1 MSAKGK
7 NTSPAKATAR
17 MESNSPS
24 AKNEGHR
31 ENMLETPRSLG
42 NEQHR
47 LDRKA
52 RLQELHITDLTA
64 FVETIR
70 TETNRG
76 DNVPYF
82 DPEDGGIYAEC
93 LFLLEAPGRNAIS
106 SGFVSRDNPDCT
118 AENWFRANKLAN
130 IDRKKTLMWNI
141 VPWYIGQNGKILPAK
156 KADIDAGSEWLL
168 DLLTLLHRQSP
179 CSLRVVVLVGRKA
192 QKVEQRLLDARKDLH
207 VMRCPHP
214 SPSFINRDV
223 ENNWNYL
230 VSELEDVSC
239 GLTEVK

>member
-1 MSAKGK
+1 MQ
-7 NTSPAKATAR
+7 P
-17 MESNSPS
+17 
-24 AKNEGHR
+24 H
-31 ENMLETPRSLG
+31 
-42 NEQHR
+42 
-47 LDRKA
+47 
-52 RLQELHITDLTA
+52 
-64 FVETIR
+64 
-70 TETNRG
+70 
-76 DNVPYF
+76 
-82 DPEDGGIYAEC
+82 
-93 LFLLEAPGRNAIS
+93 
-106 SGFVSRDNPDCT
+106 PDCT

-130 IDRKKTLMWNI
+130 IDRTKTLMWNI

-156 KADIDAGSEWLL
+156 KADIDAGWEWLL

-179 CSLRVVVLVGRKA
+179 GSLRVVVLVGRKA

-230 VSELEDVSC
+230 LSELEDVSC